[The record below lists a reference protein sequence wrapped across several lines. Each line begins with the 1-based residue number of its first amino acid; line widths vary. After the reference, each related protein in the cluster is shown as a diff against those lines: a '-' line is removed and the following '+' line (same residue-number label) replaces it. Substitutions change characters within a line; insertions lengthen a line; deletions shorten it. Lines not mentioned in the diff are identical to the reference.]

1 MPEFYEIDQEQ
12 LELEDFCDADAAAK
26 ILVVGVGGGG
36 GNAVNHMIE
45 KGIEG
50 VDFLAVNTDAQ
61 ALRSNRASGRMLL
74 YSESL
79 GKKKGLGAG
88 GKPDRARE
96 AAEASLDRLRARL
109 AGYDM
114 VFITAGMGG
123 GTGTGAASVIA
134 QLAKEME
141 ILTVGVVTKPS
152 EGEGGERLANAEQGI
167 KALAPHVDALLV
179 ILNDKLKECLA
190 IPRPTLLQCFGAAN
204 DVLKN
209 AVAGIVEIITRPGL
223 INVDFND
230 VKTVLESTGRALMGM
245 ATVPAGD
252 IVALD
257 GQGGRASIAVQ
268 QAIKSPLLEG
278 VDFST
283 AKAVLLNITAPS
295 DFQMDEVDEALA
307 TIKSFTVEGA
317 NVIHGVIIDD
327 DMGDRLRVTIIATGL
342 DSPPVVRAQPS
353 LSLISQA
360 TGTDDAVARQYSPS
374 EESAIPAIFRRQRN
388 PGNAQVG
395 RESAPAQ
402 TFAPLAP
409 RRPAMIGSGR
419 EGILRRDGVSGGNR
433 AVPDRDPPAFLKKQA
448 D

>member
-1 MPEFYEIDQEQ
+1 MPEFYEVDQEQ
-12 LELEDFCDADAAAK
+12 LELDDFCDADAAAK

-36 GNAVNHMIE
+36 GNAVNHMVKE
-45 KGIEG
+45 GIQG
-50 VDFLAVNTDAQ
+50 VDFLAINTDAQ
-61 ALRSNRASGRMLL
+61 ALKSNLAQGRMLL
-74 YSESL
+74 YSEAL

-88 GKPDRARE
+88 GKPERARE
-96 AAEASLDRLRARL
+96 AAEASLDRLRERL
-109 AGYDM
+109 EGYDM

-152 EGEGGERLANAEQGI
+152 EGEGGERIANAEEGI
-167 KALAPHVDALLV
+167 RALSPHVDALLV
-179 ILNDKLKECLA
+179 ILNDKLKECLT

-209 AVAGIVEIITRPGL
+209 AVSGIVEIITRPGL

-245 ATVPAGD
+245 ATIPSGD
-252 IVALD
+252 IIALD

-268 QAIKSPLLEG
+268 QAIRSPLLEG

-283 AKAVLLNITAPS
+283 AKAVLLNITAPP

-307 TIKSFTVEGA
+307 AIKGFTVEGA
-317 NVIHGVIIDD
+317 NVIHGVVIDEE
-327 DMGDRLRVTIIATGL
+327 MGDRLRVTIVATGL
-342 DSPPVVRAQPS
+342 DAPAVRAKPPI
-353 LSLISQA
+353 SLISQA
-360 TGTDDAVARQYSPS
+360 TGTDDAVGRHYSPS
-374 EESAIPAIFRRQRN
+374 EDESAIPAILRR
-388 PGNAQVG
+388 G
-395 RESAPAQ
+395 RSAENSRTGGMEPPAQ
-402 TFAPLAP
+402 SFAPLP
-409 RRPAMIGSGR
+409 RRPLMIGSGR
-419 EGILRRDGVSGGNR
+419 GEGVLRRDGMNGGNR
-433 AVPDRDPPAFLKKQA
+433 AIPDRDPPAFLKKQA

>member
-12 LELEDFCDADAAAK
+12 LELEDFCDEDAAAK

-36 GNAVNHMIE
+36 GNAVNHMIRE
-45 KGIEG
+45 GIEG
-50 VDFLAVNTDAQ
+50 VDFLAINTDAQ
-61 ALRSNRASGRMLL
+61 ALKSNLAQGRMLL
-74 YSESL
+74 YSEAL
-79 GKKKGLGAG
+79 GKKRGLGAG

-96 AAEASLDRLRARL
+96 AAEASLDKLRERLT
-109 AGYDM
+109 GYDM

-123 GTGTGAASVIA
+123 GTGTGAAPVIA
-134 QLAKEME
+134 QLAREME

-152 EGEGGERLANAEQGI
+152 EGEGGERINNAEEGI
-167 KALAPHVDALLV
+167 KAMTPHVDALLV

-190 IPRPTLLQCFGAAN
+190 IPRPTLMQCFGAAN

-209 AVAGIVEIITRPGL
+209 AVSGIVEIITRPGL

-230 VKTVLESTGRALMGM
+230 VRTVLESTGRALMGM
-245 ATVPAGD
+245 ATIPVGD
-252 IVALD
+252 IIALD

-295 DFQMDEVDEALA
+295 DFQMDEVDEALTA
-307 TIKSFTVEGA
+307 VKSFSVDGA
-317 NVIHGVIIDD
+317 NVIHGVVIDD
-327 DMGDRLRVTIIATGL
+327 EIGDRLRVTIVATGL
-342 DSPPVVRAQPS
+342 DAPAVRAKPS
-353 LSLISQA
+353 LSLINQA
-360 TGTDDAVARQYSPS
+360 TGTDDAVGRHLSPS
-374 EESAIPAIFRRQRN
+374 EESAIPAIFRRRKNAESSQIG
-388 PGNAQVG
+388 GNGALAQN
-395 RESAPAQ
+395 
-402 TFAPLAP
+402 FAPLLP

-419 EGILRRDGVSGGNR
+419 EGILRRDGISGGNR
-433 AVPDRDPPAFLKKQA
+433 SLPDREVPAFLKKQA